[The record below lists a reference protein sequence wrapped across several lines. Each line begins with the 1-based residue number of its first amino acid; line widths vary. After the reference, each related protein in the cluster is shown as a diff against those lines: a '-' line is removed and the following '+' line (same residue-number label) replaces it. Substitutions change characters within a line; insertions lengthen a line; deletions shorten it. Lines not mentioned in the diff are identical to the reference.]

1 MIKQEIKKE
10 VVLQMIWDRHF
21 EWGMEKDLDDACED
35 IYNDVFVPLLSKV
48 RRKTIKDIISRI
60 EDLEHDELKEDGGCE
75 KYFDKILDVLDGLV
89 EAEDV

>member
-1 MIKQEIKKE
+1 MTKE

-21 EWGMEKDLDDACED
+21 SLYGSMEKDLDDACED

-48 RRKTIKDIISRI
+48 CRKTIKDIISII

-75 KYFDKILDVLDGLV
+75 KYFDKVLDVLDGLV
-89 EAEDV
+89 EVEDV